1 MKKIIS
7 LIILVILLI
16 TSISCNN
23 LQQDIEDKAKEIHES
38 ADKQLN
44 KQLLRVDSTM
54 NQLDSGIQ
62 KKIDGQLDQADSLI
76 DQIHKSIAN

>member
-76 DQIHKSIAN
+76 DQIHEKITN